1 MRRVMKKIIDM
12 PVLVHAALAVIS
24 VLWFQWT
31 KGKLDASYAASG
43 HPVDYVT
50 GQTSFS
56 GATIKGYYA
65 AMTDAGTLD
74 VYVKTQL
81 IDFGFILGFL
91 GIGLFVFTLIAR
103 SNRAESLGRKIGIF
117 AGLAIV
123 LGGIS
128 DMIENG
134 WSFVMLANPSSFS
147 DWLAIPYSA
156 FAVLKFGLIGLG
168 LALILISLLTIVA
181 GRALNKP
188 NIG

>member
-1 MRRVMKKIIDM
+1 MLRVMKKIIDM

-24 VLWFQWT
+24 VFWFQWA
-31 KGKLDASYAASG
+31 KGKLDASYAASR
-43 HPVDYVT
+43 HPVDYMT

-56 GATIKGYYA
+56 GETVKGYYA
-65 AMTDAGTLD
+65 AMTDAGTLNI
-74 VYVKTQL
+74 YVKTQL

-91 GIGLFVFTLIAR
+91 GIGLFVCTLIAR
-103 SNRAESLGRKIGIF
+103 PNRAESIGRRIGVL
-117 AGLAIV
+117 AGLAFV
-123 LGGIS
+123 FGGIS

-134 WSFVMLANPSSFS
+134 WSFVMLANPSTFA

-156 FAVLKFGLIGLG
+156 FAVLKFGLITLG
-168 LALILISLLTIVA
+168 LALSLVSLLTIVV